1 MPTKALAIYYNS
13 NSARARNYAEIYQQ
27 QLSQHYRFNPIHLIA
42 SQPERENDIEQLR
55 DWCANTA
62 DHDAR
67 ECVVIGGDGSVNI
80 VAQVAAKHKFELS
93 VVPSGTGNDFAY
105 ALGITN
111 WRWRLRDEGER
122 VERSLGK
129 INGYYFINHA
139 GCGISL
145 ALQHLQGGFSK
156 RWLGRYSYL
165 WALLRYIFWLPSRR
179 CRIAVTAAD
188 GSISYDEL
196 QVVAVNRTI
205 GGGIV
210 VYPDASL
217 TQKQLALLRVPKRPR
232 WQQLNVLFWLL
243 RQQPQRSR
251 LVHFREATSVTFAD
265 SENLI
270 ELDGDCVQ
278 LRGPVTVEICVG
290 GLAVRR
296 PRSQ

>member
-1 MPTKALAIYYNS
+1 M
-13 NSARARNYAEIYQQ
+13 
-27 QLSQHYRFNPIHLIA
+27 
-42 SQPERENDIEQLR
+42 
-55 DWCANTA
+55 
-62 DHDAR
+62 
-67 ECVVIGGDGSVNI
+67 
-80 VAQVAAKHKFELS
+80 
-93 VVPSGTGNDFAY
+93 
-105 ALGITN
+105 
-111 WRWRLRDEGER
+111 
-122 VERSLGK
+122 
-129 INGYYFINHA
+129 
-139 GCGISL
+139 
-145 ALQHLQGGFSK
+145 
-156 RWLGRYSYL
+156 
-165 WALLRYIFWLPSRR
+165 WALLRYVFWLPSRR
-179 CRIAVTAAD
+179 CQIAVTEAD
-188 GSISYDEL
+188 GSISYDEF

-217 TQKQLALLRVPKRPR
+217 TQQQLALLRVPKRPR

-251 LVHFREATSVTFAD
+251 MAHFREATSVTFAD